1 MPEWR
6 LAAHGQQKHPK
17 KTKAAGTIELLVP
30 PNGAPGA
37 TIRAESSAG
46 PIDVQIPAGAGPHSF
61 FEVQDPS
68 HGKVTVRFE
77 VPATVAA
84 GELVRVPRPGGE
96 LVSVRVPPG
105 AKPGEWA
112 AVQLGANYAPANA
125 LTDEVSPAHVSLTE
139 RFKGNPCCGDSDVS
153 DLNQH
158 KGGCFCVDTCCGIP
172 CFCLK
177 TNRQRAALVLGKFE
191 AAPVNRAQPGDAV
204 AVAGRVAATCGTLRA
219 PASGRPCVYYEVV
232 VEQYI
237 PSDAEGSAAQWMQL
251 ISVKR
256 GVDFALEEGGVSCH
270 VSQEPGLRAAH
281 RHDYF
286 VGAWQRGADG
296 KEAEGVLPEPLVEL
310 CKEWFKEVRGC
321 CKSNESLFYPNSGV
335 RMSEKA
341 YVVGQP
347 LTCLGRLERQ
357 GSKLVLA
364 PAAGAAVD
372 KKGWTSNEKR
382 SWSALLAPK
391 KARVLASD
399 QPKHLPPAL
408 GVPEAPLPEAIGER
422 GRGPSANP
430 VTAEGLL
437 VAMTHA

>member
-6 LAAHGQQKHPK
+6 LALPGEQKYPK
-17 KTKAAGTIELLVP
+17 KAKAAGTIELLVP

-37 TIRAESSAG
+37 TIRAESSTG
-46 PIDVQIPAGAGPHSF
+46 PIDVQVPAGAGPHSF

-84 GELVRVPRPGGE
+84 GELV
-96 LVSVRVPPG
+96 SVRVPPG
-105 AKPGEWA
+105 AKPGDSV

-139 RFKGNPCCGDSDVS
+139 RVKGNAGCGDSDVS

-204 AVAGRVAATCGTLRA
+204 AVAGRVAATDGVLRA
-219 PASGRPCVYYEVV
+219 PCSGRPCVYYEVV
-232 VEQYI
+232 LEQYWA
-237 PSDAEGSAAQWMQL
+237 SEGSYQWLQL
-251 ISVKR
+251 LTVKR
-256 GVDFALEEGGVSCH
+256 GIDFALEEGGVSCH
-270 VSQEPGLRAAH
+270 VSQQPGLRAAH

-382 SWSALLAPK
+382 SWSALVAPK

-430 VTAEGLL
+430 VTAEGLAY
-437 VAMTHA
+437 AMAHS

>member
-1 MPEWR
+1 
-6 LAAHGQQKHPK
+6 
-17 KTKAAGTIELLVP
+17 
-30 PNGAPGA
+30 
-37 TIRAESSAG
+37 
-46 PIDVQIPAGAGPHSF
+46 
-61 FEVQDPS
+61 
-68 HGKVTVRFE
+68 
-77 VPATVAA
+77 
-84 GELVRVPRPGGE
+84 
-96 LVSVRVPPG
+96 
-105 AKPGEWA
+105 
-112 AVQLGANYAPANA
+112 
-125 LTDEVSPAHVSLTE
+125 
-139 RFKGNPCCGDSDVS
+139 
-153 DLNQH
+153 
-158 KGGCFCVDTCCGIP
+158 
-172 CFCLK
+172 
-177 TNRQRAALVLGKFE
+177 
-191 AAPVNRAQPGDAV
+191 VNRAQPGDAV
-204 AVAGRVAATCGTLRA
+204 AVAGRVAATDGVLRA
-219 PASGRPCVYYEVV
+219 PCSGRPCVYYEVV
-232 VEQYI
+232 LEQYWA
-237 PSDAEGSAAQWMQL
+237 SEGSYQWLQL
-251 ISVKR
+251 LTVKR
-256 GVDFALEEGGVSCH
+256 GIDFALEEGGVSCH
-270 VSQEPGLRAAH
+270 VSQQPGLRAAH

-382 SWSALLAPK
+382 SWSALVAPK

-430 VTAEGLL
+430 VTAEGLAY
-437 VAMTHA
+437 AMAHS